1 MRTLSEF
8 SEQVQEDMSV
18 YLNLFP
24 NRCSEEEE
32 ERTKLVEDLCQIVL
46 NRTEEFQSF
55 CLTDDKNYSNI

>member
-8 SEQVQEDMSV
+8 GEQIQEDISL

-24 NRCSEEEE
+24 NRCSEEDE
-32 ERTKLVEDLCQIVL
+32 ERAKLVEDLRQLVL

-55 CLTDDKNYSNI
+55 CLTDESNYSNV

>member
-8 SEQVQEDMSV
+8 SEQVQEDISL

-24 NRCSEEEE
+24 NRCSEDAD
-32 ERTKLVEDLCQIVL
+32 ERVKLIEDLNQIVL

-55 CLTDDKNYSNI
+55 CLTDESNYSNV